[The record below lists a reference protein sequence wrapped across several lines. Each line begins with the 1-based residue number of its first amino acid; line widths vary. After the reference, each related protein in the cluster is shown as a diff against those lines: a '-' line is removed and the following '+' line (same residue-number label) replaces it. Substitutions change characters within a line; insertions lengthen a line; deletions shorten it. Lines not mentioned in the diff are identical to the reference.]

1 MNNIKLNPLF
11 QGKNFN
17 HLLEDVFSRSI
28 SDFVGS
34 DFSVTSP
41 AVNIA
46 ELDDHFTIDVA
57 APGLE
62 KKDFSIVTEN
72 NQLVISATK
81 ESDPVDGK
89 WTRKEFDYNSFRRVY
104 QLSDDVDTSKIHA
117 EYNNGIL
124 TLVLPKKEEAK
135 AKSPVKIEIK

>member
-62 KKDFSIVTEN
+62 KKGF
-72 NQLVISATK
+72 
-81 ESDPVDGK
+81 
-89 WTRKEFDYNSFRRVY
+89 
-104 QLSDDVDTSKIHA
+104 
-117 EYNNGIL
+117 
-124 TLVLPKKEEAK
+124 
-135 AKSPVKIEIK
+135 